1 MSPKSRLRAFSVTVR
16 EFCCIDCRLSSS
28 SSGNCSEYNQFICWN
43 HMLLFHSSVFAKRN
57 KLTQISMLV
66 WLSHFW
72 KIMPCSC
79 GSQTVGHKTTAGGAR
94 RGGGGGWYETN
105 FIVEFAD
112 TIVQC
117 FIKLKFKLDHFLF
130 LKVWGVECDSPPPSF
145 WRGHIKKKVGQPLP
159 CWNTAQ
165 RQ

>member
-1 MSPKSRLRAFSVTVR
+1 MSPKSRLRASSVTVR

-28 SSGNCSEYNQFICWN
+28 SSGNRSEYNQFICWN

-72 KIMPCSC
+72 KIMPCSS

-94 RGGGGGWYETN
+94 KTRGGKWYETN

-130 LKVWGVECDSPPPSF
+130 LKVWGVGCDSPPSF
-145 WRGHIKKKVGQPLP
+145 WKGHIKKKWDSHFPVE
-159 CWNTAQ
+159 TQ